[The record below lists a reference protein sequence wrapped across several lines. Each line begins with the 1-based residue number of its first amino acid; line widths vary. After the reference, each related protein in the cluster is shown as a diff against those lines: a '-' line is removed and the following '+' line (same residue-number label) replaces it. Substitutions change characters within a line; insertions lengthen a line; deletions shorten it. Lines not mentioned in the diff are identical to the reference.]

1 MEWVC
6 AARCRVSAGDA
17 ASVKPKLAS
26 ANTLQPL
33 LCINTRIPGP
43 SPGVLFVSPPCL
55 AAECQQ
61 PNASTAW
68 RAPGASAQPSR
79 ALPKRQRLCISQC
92 PWQGGIESLAANTG
106 SPGRDEEMGGGG
118 QGGLHAASALGGFC
132 WAQPREM
139 SNRRDG
145 REERRVQTKGFKA
158 NEERQHPS
166 QQTPTSHYE
175 HCMDNSRAQGTARDI
190 GVSGS
195 IPGTHAVPPPW
206 APSMGQLVGVL
217 QPDKEEQAEAPNAIF
232 PPKGARKRLT
242 LQDQGDH
249 RHCCARLILCHA
261 AVKPHNSTLMS
272 KHH

>member
-145 REERRVQTKGFKA
+145 RENSGYEPKDLKQMRKG
-158 NEERQHPS
+158 NILPSRHPPHTMS
-166 QQTPTSHYE
+166 IAWATAEP
-175 HCMDNSRAQGTARDI
+175 RALHVT
-190 GVSGS
+190 
-195 IPGTHAVPPPW
+195 
-206 APSMGQLVGVL
+206 
-217 QPDKEEQAEAPNAIF
+217 
-232 PPKGARKRLT
+232 
-242 LQDQGDH
+242 
-249 RHCCARLILCHA
+249 
-261 AVKPHNSTLMS
+261 
-272 KHH
+272 